1 MVLFYRLL
9 DKFCLITFLLGG
21 YMEVIRITGSKKRI
35 LERYKGQNEIPW
47 IRIKYLDEYRTE
59 VTMLE
64 SEFERLY
71 GKAS

>member
-1 MVLFYRLL
+1 
-9 DKFCLITFLLGG
+9 
-21 YMEVIRITGSKKRI
+21 MEVIKITGSKKRI